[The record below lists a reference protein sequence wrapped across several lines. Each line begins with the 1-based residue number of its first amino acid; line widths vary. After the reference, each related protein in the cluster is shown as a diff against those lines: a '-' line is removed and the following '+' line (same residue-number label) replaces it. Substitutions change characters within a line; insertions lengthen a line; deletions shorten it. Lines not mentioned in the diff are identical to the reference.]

1 MGRDIAVHVGPT
13 SSEAERRGAAAAAA
27 SWLGAGQQVGLVV
40 STSHTSESD
49 RALVRAVTER
59 IPVRSAWAH
68 SVRHGAATEGLD
80 AIIVVAPDAELLE
93 WVIDRFG
100 ARLGSSP
107 DVVVLGAS
115 GPAVQALLARGSR
128 PLPVAYE
135 SRIPATREVAA
146 SRAYLAPVSPDSVSP
161 DSVLPDSVLPDSVLL
176 DAVLLDAAPAPFARR
191 WAAPFGLAARIGA

>member
-59 IPVRSAWAH
+59 ISVRSAWAH

-100 ARLGSSP
+100 ARPGSGP
-107 DVVVLGAS
+107 GVVVLGAS

-135 SRIPATREVAA
+135 SRGPATREVAA
-146 SRAYLAPVSPDSVSP
+146 SRAYLAPVSP